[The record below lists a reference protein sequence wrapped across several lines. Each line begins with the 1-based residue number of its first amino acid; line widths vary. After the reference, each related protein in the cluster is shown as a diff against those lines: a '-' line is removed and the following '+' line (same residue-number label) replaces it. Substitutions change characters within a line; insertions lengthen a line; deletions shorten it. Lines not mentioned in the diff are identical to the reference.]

1 MRVFFKLVFRDIDL
15 VIKGA
20 SDTSAAI
27 LFYLLA
33 IIMFPLS
40 SGTDTSLL
48 TTIAGGAIWMAAM
61 FSSLLSLD
69 RLFRSDFE
77 DGSLE
82 QLVLSGISM
91 ELIVLSKCL
100 AHWVTNG
107 LPIVLLSPILSIII
121 GLDFEY
127 WWILALTLLIGTP
140 SLTLIGATPAALS
153 CAIGKG
159 GVLTALVLLPLM
171 LPVLILGSGAI
182 TAEISGLGG
191 KGHIYALSAILPI
204 SLLISPILAAKSIR
218 LGWE

>member
-1 MRVFFKLVFRDIDL
+1 
-15 VIKGA
+15 
-20 SDTSAAI
+20 
-27 LFYLLA
+27 
-33 IIMFPLS
+33 
-40 SGTDTSLL
+40 
-48 TTIAGGAIWMAAM
+48 MAAL
-61 FSSLLSLD
+61 FASLLSLD

-82 QLVLSGISM
+82 QIVLSGMSL

-100 AHWVTNG
+100 AHWLTNG
-107 LPIVLLSPILSIII
+107 LPIVLLSPILSLII
-121 GLDFEY
+121 GLDYEY
-127 WWILALTLLIGTP
+127 WWILAITLLIGTP

-182 TAEISGLGG
+182 SAEISGLGG
-191 KGHIYALSAILPI
+191 KGHIYALSAIFPI
-204 SLLISPILAAKSIR
+204 SLLVSPFLASRSLR

>member
-1 MRVFFKLVFRDIDL
+1 MNKFCRLILRDIHL
-15 VIKGA
+15 VIKGS
-20 SDTSAAI
+20 SDAGAAL

-40 SGTDTSLL
+40 SGTDSTLL
-48 TTIAGGAIWMAAM
+48 TSIAGGAIWVAAL

-82 QLVLSGISM
+82 QLALSGISL
-91 ELIVLSKCL
+91 ETIVLSKCF
-100 AHWVTNG
+100 AHWLTNG
-107 LPIVLLSPILSIII
+107 LPIVILSPILALII
-121 GLDFEY
+121 GLDFSY
-127 WWILALTLLIGTP
+127 WWILCLTLLLGTP

-159 GVLTALVLLPLM
+159 GVLTALIILPLM

-191 KGHIYALSAILPI
+191 FGHIYALTAILPL
-204 SLLISPILAAKSIR
+204 SLLAVPFLASKALR

>member
-20 SDTSAAI
+20 SDASAAI

-82 QLVLSGISM
+82 QLSLIHIS
-91 ELIVLSKCL
+91 
-100 AHWVTNG
+100 NN
-107 LPIVLLSPILSIII
+107 
-121 GLDFEY
+121 
-127 WWILALTLLIGTP
+127 
-140 SLTLIGATPAALS
+140 
-153 CAIGKG
+153 
-159 GVLTALVLLPLM
+159 
-171 LPVLILGSGAI
+171 
-182 TAEISGLGG
+182 
-191 KGHIYALSAILPI
+191 
-204 SLLISPILAAKSIR
+204 
-218 LGWE
+218 

>member
-1 MRVFFKLVFRDIDL
+1 MKNFYKLVSRDVYL
-15 VIKGA
+15 VIKGV
-20 SDTSAAI
+20 SDAGAAL

-40 SGTDTSLL
+40 SGTDSNLL
-48 TTIAGGAIWMAAM
+48 TTIAGGAIWMAAL

-82 QLVLSGISM
+82 QLVLSGISL
-91 ELIVLSKCL
+91 EIIVLSKCF
-100 AHWVTNG
+100 AHWLTNG
-107 LPIVLLSPILSIII
+107 LPIIILSPILSLII
-121 GLDFEY
+121 GLDLAY
-127 WWILALTLLIGTP
+127 WWILAFTLLIGTP

-159 GVLTALVLLPLM
+159 GVLTALVILPLM

-182 TAEISGLGG
+182 TAEINGLGG
-191 KGHIYALSAILPI
+191 TGHIYALGAIFPI
-204 SLLISPILAAKSIR
+204 SLLIVPFLASKSIR

>member
-20 SDTSAAI
+20 SDASAAI

-91 ELIVLSKCL
+91 EFKFKFISIGNEPSFKFNIFMTLSQKKVL
-100 AHWVTNG
+100 VYPQYTQYQG
-107 LPIVLLSPILSIII
+107 
-121 GLDFEY
+121 F
-127 WWILALTLLIGTP
+127 
-140 SLTLIGATPAALS
+140 
-153 CAIGKG
+153 
-159 GVLTALVLLPLM
+159 
-171 LPVLILGSGAI
+171 
-182 TAEISGLGG
+182 
-191 KGHIYALSAILPI
+191 
-204 SLLISPILAAKSIR
+204 
-218 LGWE
+218 